1 MYGCSINLLGNYVTK
16 STKNE
21 RYLPRT
27 WDQPFNRIIAIKNT
41 YL

>member
-1 MYGCSINLLGNYVTK
+1 MAALLIYWVIVTK